1 MVALPGS
8 DTKLLLRKS
17 LVASVQCAEEANLL
31 FSRSI
36 SAEISE
42 RVESSFEEA

>member
-1 MVALPGS
+1 MIRRTGLES
-8 DTKLLLRKS
+8 KLVYKRMEWQ
-17 LVASVQCAEEANLL
+17 VQCGEANLL

-42 RVESSFEEA
+42 RVESSFEED